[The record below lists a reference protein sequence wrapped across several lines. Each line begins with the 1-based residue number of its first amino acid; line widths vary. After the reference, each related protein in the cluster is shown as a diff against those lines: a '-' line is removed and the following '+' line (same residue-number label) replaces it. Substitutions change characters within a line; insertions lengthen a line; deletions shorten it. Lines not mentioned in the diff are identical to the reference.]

1 VKNNQSG
8 MTLIEIVVG
17 LAILS
22 MMLLAVS
29 TYAVPWIAREGT
41 KSAVY
46 DVQTFAQLARIEAV
60 SRNRNVYFEVET
72 AMRRLQVIDSNG
84 SLVLHET
91 TMPKSIN
98 FAQPTVGTPVTL
110 SNVSGDLYRLT
121 FDSDGTVS
129 AGQGYVCLFGGDVY
143 ERASV
148 FAAGAV
154 QVEHWN
160 GSSWDA
166 GS

>member
-1 VKNNQSG
+1 VKNKQSG
-8 MTLIEIVVG
+8 ITLVEILVG

-22 MMLLAVS
+22 MMVLAVS
-29 TYAVPWIAREGT
+29 TYTIPWIAREGT

-72 AMRRLQVIDSNG
+72 AMRRLQVVDSNG

-91 TMPKSIN
+91 TMPNSVN

-110 SNVSGDLYRLT
+110 ANVAGNLYRLT
-121 FDSDGTVS
+121 FDSDGTVT
-129 AGQGYVCLFGGDVY
+129 AGQGYVCLFGGNVY

-154 QVEHWN
+154 QVENWN
-160 GSSWDA
+160 GSGWKA

>member
-1 VKNNQSG
+1 MKNNQSG
-8 MTLIEIVVG
+8 MTLIEILIG
-17 LAILS
+17 LAVLS
-22 MMLLAVS
+22 LMLLAVS

-60 SRNRNVYFEVET
+60 SRNRNVHFEVET
-72 AMRRLQVIDSNG
+72 ALRRLQVVDSNG
-84 SLVLHET
+84 GLVLHET
-91 TMPKSIN
+91 TMPDSVN
-98 FAQPTVGTPVTL
+98 FALPTVGSAITL
-110 SNVSGDLYRLT
+110 SFVGGKLYRMT
-121 FDSDGTVS
+121 FDSDGTVT
-129 AGQGYVCLFGGDVY
+129 AGQGYVSLFGGNVY

-148 FAAGAV
+148 FAAGGV